1 MRTVHS
7 KDGTT
12 IAYDRTGE
20 GPPLIYVGGA
30 LNDRGSGAALA
41 ARLAERF
48 TVYAYDRRGRGDS
61 GDTPPYAVSREV
73 EDLEALIAEAG
84 GSAFVYGISS
94 GGALAL
100 EAAARGLPITALAL
114 YEVPFAADEAHQA
127 RAREY
132 AAELDRALA
141 AGRRGDALELFLTM
155 VGMPAAVIGQMRGAP
170 MWPALEA
177 LAPSLAH
184 DSAVMADGDRGAA
197 MPAERL
203 AAVPVPTLVLAGG
216 ASPPWMREV
225 AERIAGALPDGRYR
239 TLEGQ
244 THDVNPEALAPELE
258 EHFKG

>member
-1 MRTVHS
+1 MRTVRS

-41 ARLAERF
+41 ARLAGRF

-61 GDTPPYAVSREV
+61 GDTAPYTVEREV
-73 EDLEALIAEAG
+73 EDLAALIGEAG

-94 GGALAL
+94 GGALAF
-100 EAAARGLPITALAL
+100 EAAGRGLPITALAV

-127 RAREY
+127 RARKY
-132 AAELDRALA
+132 AADLAEALS
-141 AGRRGDALELFLTM
+141 AGRTGEALELFMTL
-155 VGMPAAVIGQMRGAP
+155 VGMPAAVIGQMRNAP

-184 DSAVMADGDRGAA
+184 DSAVMADGGRGAA
-197 MPAERL
+197 IPAGRL
-203 AAVPVPTLVLAGG
+203 AAVPVPALVLAGG

-225 AERIAGALPDGRYR
+225 AQRIADALPDGRYR

-244 THDVNPEALAPELE
+244 THDVAPEALAPDLE
-258 EHFKG
+258 GHFEG